1 MKRTQK
7 FTSLFLSVVIV
18 VMLVSSLSL
27 GVALA
32 GSEATE
38 SQTRVFDANLD
49 RMLDDVTGT
58 DTTPAYRA
66 ISWQAGQCDDI
77 NDPIFKIA
85 SPKISAGFDTLEIEF
100 RSVDGS
106 VTLADLK
113 LALRVVDNDAIV
125 AQNTYALNDAAIA
138 GAIDGTIGTDWSTVS
153 FDFTQS
159 DIKVDGKAFDTTQPD
174 ALLGFHLLA
183 DATKAGKLDIRKI
196 AVTKSGAETIVE
208 NFDTV
213 ATEWWKGTE
222 GGCFVD
228 NPRSYT
234 ITDSKEIKSTI
245 ETSNNVDEKYSA
257 IVLAIAGNGNVSL
270 APIAEDG
277 TVGTAVAWADL
288 KDLEG
293 TSVAA
298 LDSNYRNAVISLESL
313 GAKKIQGVK
322 VIVTGGEVSVAKA
335 FFTNMET
342 VTPDKYFPTLDTAS
356 IAYLSQFNFNY
367 VPGDNYD
374 QAVSDCVPFNCDY
387 ILSYSAEKPVIAN
400 GHIVLTDKGN
410 AFSSVKIRSKVA
422 SEGRQYLVIKYALQ
436 NGSTP
441 TTSVL
446 RSLKPK
452 ATPRRL

>member
-113 LALRVVDNDAIV
+113 LALRVADNDAIV

-159 DIKVDGKAFDTTQPD
+159 DIKVDGKAFDTTQPVVTLHID
-174 ALLGFHLLA
+174 NLTLL
-183 DATKAGKLDIRKI
+183 
-196 AVTKSGAETIVE
+196 
-208 NFDTV
+208 
-213 ATEWWKGTE
+213 
-222 GGCFVD
+222 
-228 NPRSYT
+228 
-234 ITDSKEIKSTI
+234 
-245 ETSNNVDEKYSA
+245 
-257 IVLAIAGNGNVSL
+257 
-270 APIAEDG
+270 
-277 TVGTAVAWADL
+277 
-288 KDLEG
+288 
-293 TSVAA
+293 
-298 LDSNYRNAVISLESL
+298 
-313 GAKKIQGVK
+313 
-322 VIVTGGEVSVAKA
+322 
-335 FFTNMET
+335 
-342 VTPDKYFPTLDTAS
+342 
-356 IAYLSQFNFNY
+356 
-367 VPGDNYD
+367 
-374 QAVSDCVPFNCDY
+374 
-387 ILSYSAEKPVIAN
+387 
-400 GHIVLTDKGN
+400 
-410 AFSSVKIRSKVA
+410 
-422 SEGRQYLVIKYALQ
+422 
-436 NGSTP
+436 
-441 TTSVL
+441 
-446 RSLKPK
+446 
-452 ATPRRL
+452 